1 MPGVVKGSKQVRMTV
16 VPFRPWLR
24 GIASGAALLM
34 IFFASLAGFR
44 AGFQRG
50 SEDLAE
56 LKQVHQ
62 NALLEH
68 AQMTEALVDVRSQLS
83 VLSRT
88 RLVDQ
93 QVNEQAQASISELRS
108 QVAALERDVAL
119 YRQVVAME
127 GAGAEL
133 AFQEW
138 QLAATGVPGIFR
150 YRLLIS
156 QFGGSGMTVNTR
168 LYMQLEGEG
177 ESGAQLIAF
186 GDLSEQFD
194 GAAMSIDFRYLHA
207 LEGDIVIPQG
217 FQPQMV
223 HAQLSA
229 EQSAYKPL
237 TESFDWRPLGE
248 I

>member
-24 GIASGAALLM
+24 VMASAAALLM
-34 IFFASLAGFR
+34 IFFASVAGFR
-44 AGFQRG
+44 AGYQRG
-50 SEDLAE
+50 GEDLAE

-62 NALLEH
+62 NTLFEH
-68 AQMTEALVDVRSQLS
+68 AQMTETLADVRSQLS
-83 VLSRT
+83 VLART

-93 QVNEQAQASISELRS
+93 QVYEQAQASISELRA
-108 QVAALERDVAL
+108 QVAALERDVTL

-133 AFQEW
+133 TFQEW
-138 QLAATGVPGIFR
+138 QLMATGVPGTFR

-156 QFGGSGMTVNTR
+156 QYGGSGMTVNTR
-168 LYMQLEGEG
+168 LYMQLEGQGEG
-177 ESGAQLIAF
+177 GTQLIAF
-186 GDLSEQFD
+186 EDVSEQFE

-217 FQPQMV
+217 FEPQMV